1 MTAAASAAPTLAVA
15 RDVLGTKPRA
25 RRGMTRAPLGGA
37 SFAKR
42 VVVFDRWFRV
52 QRRNRRAAL
61 ADEVHGWKSHFRFL
75 VFFVGAEPTPP
86 TKTQPM

>member
-25 RRGMTRAPLGGA
+25 RRGMTMPRSAVRV
-37 SFAKR
+37 SKR
-42 VVVFDRWFRV
+42 VVVFDRWFQV

-61 ADEVHGWKSHFRFL
+61 ADEVHRMEI
-75 VFFVGAEPTPP
+75 VFAFFGFSRRCGTQPP
-86 TKTQPM
+86 TRTQPM

>member
-1 MTAAASAAPTLAVA
+1 MTAAASAAPTLAIA

-25 RRGMTRAPLGGA
+25 RRGMTHAPLGGA

-61 ADEVHGWKSHFRFL
+61 ADEVHRMEISFSLL
-75 VFFVGAEPTPP
+75 VFSFGTNHQ
-86 TKTQPM
+86 TQPM